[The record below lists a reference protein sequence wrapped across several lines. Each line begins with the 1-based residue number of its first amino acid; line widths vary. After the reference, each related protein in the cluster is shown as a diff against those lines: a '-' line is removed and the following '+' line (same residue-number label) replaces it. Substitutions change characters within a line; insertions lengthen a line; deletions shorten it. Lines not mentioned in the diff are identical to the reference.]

1 MAPKYKKSKLKAALS
16 KLQDTHQK
24 RQRATEIRDMKE
36 AALAAGPKKTAQVGG
51 ANGNTS
57 SATLKAQRKAMSKL
71 PPPPYYDYDT
81 ILLVGEANFS
91 FAKSLALEILN
102 RGDTITAT
110 TLDTFTTMTEKYI
123 DAQENVKEL
132 EDAGAT
138 VLFEVDATKLSKIK
152 SFKGKRFS
160 KIVFNFPHAGTI
172 LFLRFRLIQR
182 TVIALR
188 PMPLRQSRTNHETWF
203 SIVGAGIK
211 DQDRNV
217 VSNQKLLRS
226 FFESATPYLADT
238 DLGDKKAGEIHV
250 TMKTGLPYDLWNI
263 KRLAAGTGLL
273 GNKTS
278 FPFKPEQYPG
288 YEHRRTIG
296 FKEGVSQGENV
307 EILNKSPKT
316 FVFVKRT
323 AKEADMAKESETASI
338 RKRKRAGE
346 DVSDDEE

>member
-1 MAPKYKKSKLKAALS
+1 MAPKYKKAKLKSALL

-36 AALAAGPKKTAQVGG
+36 AALAAGPKKAQQQQSGISTAAQ
-51 ANGNTS
+51 
-57 SATLKAQRKAMSKL
+57 KAQKKAMSKL
-71 PPPPYYDYDT
+71 PPPPYYDYDS

-110 TLDTFTTMTEKYI
+110 TLDSFSNMMEKYE
-123 DAQENVKEL
+123 DGQQNVKDL

-138 VLFEVDATKLSKIK
+138 VLFEIDATKLAKIK

-160 KIVFNFPHAGTI
+160 KIVFNFPHAG
-172 LFLRFRLIQR
+172 
-182 TVIALR
+182 
-188 PMPLRQSRTNHETWF
+188 
-203 SIVGAGIK
+203 AGIK

-217 VSNQKLLRS
+217 VSNQKLMRS
-226 FFESATPYLADT
+226 FFEAATPFLTDT
-238 DLGDKKAGEIHV
+238 DLGDKKPGEIHV
-250 TMKTGLPYDLWNI
+250 TVKTGMPYDLWNL
-263 KRLAAGTGLL
+263 KRLATGTGLL

-296 FKEGVSQGENV
+296 FKEGVSQGENA
-307 EILNKSPKT
+307 EILGKSPKT
-316 FVFVKRT
+316 FVFVKKT
-323 AKEADMAKESETASI
+323 AKEAAMAKESETANI
-338 RKRKRAGE
+338 KKRKRAGE
-346 DVSDDEE
+346 DVSDDDE

>member
-1 MAPKYKKSKLKAALS
+1 MGPKYKKAKLKSALI

-36 AALAAGPKKTAQVGG
+36 AALAAGPKKAQQQQSGISTAAQ
-51 ANGNTS
+51 
-57 SATLKAQRKAMSKL
+57 KAQKKAMSKL
-71 PPPPYYDYDT
+71 PPPPYYDYDS

-110 TLDTFTTMTEKYI
+110 TLDSFAKMMEKYE
-123 DAQENVKEL
+123 DGQQNVKDL

-138 VLFEVDATKLSKIK
+138 VLFEIDATKLAKIK

-160 KIVFNFPHAGTI
+160 KIVFNFPHAG
-172 LFLRFRLIQR
+172 
-182 TVIALR
+182 
-188 PMPLRQSRTNHETWF
+188 
-203 SIVGAGIK
+203 AGIK

-217 VSNQKLLRS
+217 VSNQKLMRS
-226 FFESATPYLADT
+226 FFEAATPFLTDT
-238 DLGDKKAGEIHV
+238 DLGDKKPGEIHV
-250 TMKTGLPYDLWNI
+250 TVKTGMPYDLWNL
-263 KRLAAGTGLL
+263 KRLATGTGLL

-296 FKEGVSQGENV
+296 FKEGVSLGENA
-307 EILNKSPKT
+307 EIVGKSPKT
-316 FVFVKRT
+316 FVFVKKT
-323 AKEADMAKESETASI
+323 AKEAAMAKESETANI
-338 RKRKRAGE
+338 KKRKRAGE
-346 DVSDDEE
+346 DVSDDDE

>member
-1 MAPKYKKSKLKAALS
+1 MAPKYKKAKLKSALI

-36 AALAAGPKKTAQVGG
+36 AALAAGPKKAQQQQSGISTAAQ
-51 ANGNTS
+51 
-57 SATLKAQRKAMSKL
+57 KAQKKAMSKL

-110 TLDTFTTMTEKYI
+110 TLDSFTNMMEKYK
-123 DAQENVKEL
+123 DGQQNVKDL

-138 VLFEVDATKLSKIK
+138 VLFEIDATKLAKIK

-160 KIVFNFPHAGTI
+160 KIVFNFPHAG
-172 LFLRFRLIQR
+172 
-182 TVIALR
+182 
-188 PMPLRQSRTNHETWF
+188 
-203 SIVGAGIK
+203 AGIK

-217 VSNQKLLRS
+217 VSNQKLMRS
-226 FFESATPYLADT
+226 FFEAATPFLTDT
-238 DLGDKKAGEIHV
+238 DLGDKKPGEIHV
-250 TMKTGLPYDLWNI
+250 TVKTGMPYDLWNL
-263 KRLAAGTGLL
+263 KRLATGTGLL

-296 FKEGVSQGENV
+296 FKEGVSQGENA
-307 EILNKSPKT
+307 EILGKSPKT
-316 FVFVKRT
+316 FVFVKKT
-323 AKEADMAKESETASI
+323 AKEAAMAKESETANI
-338 RKRKRAGE
+338 KKRKRAGE
-346 DVSDDEE
+346 DVSDDDE

>member
-160 KIVFNFPHAGTI
+160 KIVFNFPHAG
-172 LFLRFRLIQR
+172 
-182 TVIALR
+182 
-188 PMPLRQSRTNHETWF
+188 
-203 SIVGAGIK
+203 AGIK